1 MMVFE
6 IFRFCQNLRL
16 RRPFESDYPIKTL
29 LQQINF
35 ESNTLLGEG
44 LGAQPLEAD
53 ISNSEDRDLTNR
65 VNISNSVPF
74 QRARFKARAK
84 LKTKPT

>member
-1 MMVFE
+1 MSVE
-6 IFRFCQNLRL
+6 NGGGG
-16 RRPFESDYPIKTL
+16 E
-29 LQQINF
+29 
-35 ESNTLLGEG
+35 GEG
-44 LGAQPLEAD
+44 LGAQPPEAD
-53 ISNSEDRDLTNR
+53 ISTNEDRDLTNR